1 MLSNNKRVMTNVNIY
16 ISNVYPN
23 HEGLLLRTGHLL
35 RYLKNQWCRL
45 ANKEYEM
52 IMSST
57 LFCSSA
63 ASRRR
68 IGKNC
73 GQLSPSLLFTT
84 HNDVIMMAKRHWPNK
99 NSNLCIHWRLKSALL
114 FVVLPCSEDFPCF
127 GASLK
132 CLAFGDFK
140 GNGGRRSRIFPRQTG
155 S

>member
-23 HEGLLLRTGHLL
+23 HETAVENWSSTEICE
-35 RYLKNQWCRL
+35 NQWCRV

-99 NSNLCIHWRLKSALL
+99 NSNLRIHWRLESALL

-132 CLAFGDFK
+132 CLAFDDFK
-140 GNGGRRSRIFPRQTG
+140 GNGGRGNRIPRQTG